1 MTHINLKMKT
11 SMNKQFMKIIFL
23 LLLLPGCAY
32 VHHTQ
37 IGDVVSS
44 DKFVS
49 VPIEILVSETGIN
62 IQEAG
67 KIGKAVIQDRNAGN
81 NVAAVAAIIGLFQ
94 MGPTTGN
101 PVYTGDTYADKIYY
115 ALYEKCPSG
124 QITGLQSIR
133 ETSKYP
139 VVSGEIVKIR
149 GLCLQKKT
157 NPVGKKI

>member
-1 MTHINLKMKT
+1 MQLT
-11 SMNKQFMKIIFL
+11 L
-23 LLLLPGCAY
+23 LLMTLFLQGCAY

-37 IGDVVSS
+37 VGDVVSS
-44 DKFVS
+44 KNFVS
-49 VPIEILVSETGIN
+49 VPFEVLVSETGIN

-67 KIGKAVIQDRNAGN
+67 QIGKAVIQDKNAGD

-94 MGPTTGN
+94 MGPRTGN
-101 PVYTGDTYADKIYY
+101 PVYSGDTYADKIYY

-124 QITGLQSIR
+124 QITGLQSTR

>member
-1 MTHINLKMKT
+1 MKR
-11 SMNKQFMKIIFL
+11 IL
-23 LLLLPGCAY
+23 LLSILFFQGCAY
-32 VHHTQ
+32 IHHTQ
-37 IGDVVSS
+37 VGDVVSN
-44 DKFVS
+44 KAYVS
-49 VPIEILVSETGIN
+49 VPFEVLVSETGIN

-67 KIGKAVIQDRNAGN
+67 QIGKAVIQDKNAGD

-94 MGPTTGN
+94 MGPRTGN
-101 PVYTGDTYADKIYY
+101 PVYSGDTYADKVYF

-124 QITGLQSIR
+124 QITGLQSTR